1 MTNPSLFRQFQRVY
15 TATLFVA
22 LVGASFAPLARAQDL
37 TDARRIAI
45 AESLNTST
53 VAVAIGR
60 SSGSGFVATDAGW
73 VVTNAHVVQSGRGP
87 VRLRLGNGQE
97 VAARVLAVDSTHD
110 LALLA
115 PAGGPMP
122 PPLPLADPE
131 TVRVGQTVLAFGS
144 PFGLDGTLTQG
155 IVSARRDLPGVGGG
169 QVHGLIQTDATI
181 NPGNSG
187 GPLVNTRGEVIG
199 VNTAIL
205 SRTGGSH
212 GIGFAVP
219 INYVKALIEEVQQR
233 INLAQRE
240 LASPARAALSRE
252 QAASDQAQLAREN
265 VTRGRASA
273 TEIAPQPVV
282 WLGVYAVDV
291 EGGVQIEQVVPGAAA
306 ARAGLRGRVDPAPRL
321 VQQMG
326 VQWTGHIIYAVDGRR
341 VRSLAE
347 LQRALTGRRPGEQVR
362 LGVAVANG
370 RLSGETMVELEPR
383 PDRQ

>member
-1 MTNPSLFRQFQRVY
+1 MNSTSLPRHTRALS
-15 TATLFVA
+15 ATLLAVA
-22 LVGASFAPLARAQDL
+22 LSLAPSVAGIARAQDL

-45 AESLNTST
+45 AEALNTST
-53 VAVAIGR
+53 VAVMIGR
-60 SSGSGFVATDAGW
+60 GSGSGFVATADGW
-73 VVTNAHVVQSGRGP
+73 VVTNAHVVQSGRGQAQ
-87 VRLRLGNGQE
+87 LRLGSGQ
-97 VAARVLAVDSTHD
+97 VVPARVLAVDPTHD
-110 LALLA
+110 LAILA
-115 PAGGPMP
+115 PVGGAMP
-122 PPLPLADPE
+122 APLPLADPE

-219 INYVKALIEEVQQR
+219 VNYVKALLDEVHERLEVAEAQ
-233 INLAQRE
+233 AQRPH
-240 LASPARAALSRE
+240 AVA
-252 QAASDQAQLAREN
+252 
-265 VTRGRASA
+265 TRDA
-273 TEIAPQPVV
+273 APQPSRNAVPSRSEPPDAAPAV

-291 EGGVQIEQVVPGAAA
+291 GGGVRIERVVPGAAA
-306 ARAGLRGRVDPAPRL
+306 ARAGLLGRADPAPRAVAQL
-321 VQQMG
+321 G
-326 VQWTGHIIYAVDGRR
+326 VPWTGHIIYAVDGQR

-347 LQRALTGRRPGEQVR
+347 LQRVLVGRRPGDRVR
-362 LGVAVANG
+362 VAVAIGDG
-370 RLSGETMVELEPR
+370 RLNGETFVELDPR
-383 PDRQ
+383 PAEDR